1 MFIVDII
8 VVIWWYYEEVKIKD
22 NSIYINIY
30 INLFFEF
37 NYKID
42 LVLI

>member
-22 NSIYINIY
+22 NFIYFNIY

-37 NYKID
+37 N
-42 LVLI
+42 